1 MPGPFECDQPQPEGP
16 KLGAALNTDLYELTM
31 AAGFFEA
38 GKASA
43 RATFE
48 LFLRRLPWNR
58 NFVLA
63 AGLAQA
69 VEYLQDLK
77 FTAAEIAYLRT
88 LPQFEQ
94 TSPAF
99 FEMLAGLRFT
109 GDLFAVREGTPLF
122 GGEPFLTVRAPLIEA
137 QLVETYLLATIGFQS
152 TIATKAA
159 RVVRA
164 AGGRAVVEFGTRR
177 AHSPEAGVL
186 AARAA
191 YIGGCTGTSNAET
204 GFRYGVPVFGTAA
217 HSWVMSFP
225 TEMAAFEQLQRA
237 LGESTVYLIDTYD
250 TLEGARRAA
259 SLGKPLWGVRLDSG
273 NLGELATA
281 VRRILDEAGLPE
293 ARIMATGDLN
303 EYKIQELMAARA
315 PIDVFGVGTELATS
329 ADAPSLGVVYK
340 LVELE
345 DTGGRRYPVKL
356 SHDKQTLPG
365 AKQIFRMADHDVLAR
380 ASECYACGPG
390 GAGCEALLRPVMIGG
405 EVIEPIGTVAEA
417 RHYASASLSQLPATC
432 LSLFPAESTWRVDI
446 SPELSALYEKVS
458 KGAAV

>member
-1 MPGPFECDQPQPEGP
+1 MSDPFEHNPPQ
-16 KLGAALNTDLYELTM
+16 LGAALNTDLYELTM
-31 AAGFFEA
+31 AAGYFEA
-38 GKASA
+38 GKAQD

-48 LFLRRLPWNR
+48 LFVRRLPWNR

-69 VEYLQDLK
+69 VDYLLNLK
-77 FTAAEIAYLRT
+77 FTSAEIAYLRT
-88 LPQFEQ
+88 LPQFEHDQ
-94 TSPAF
+94 SEF
-99 FEMLAGLRFT
+99 FDMLAGLRFT
-109 GDLFAVREGTPLF
+109 GELFAVREGTPLF
-122 GGEPFLTVRAPLIEA
+122 AGEPFLTVRAPLIEA
-137 QLVETYLLATIGFQS
+137 QLIETYLLATIGFQS

-164 AGGRAVVEFGTRR
+164 ALGRDVVEFGTRR

-204 GFRYGVPVFGTAA
+204 GFRYGVPVFGTAG

-225 TEMAAFEQLQRA
+225 SELAAFERLQQL

-259 SLGKPLWGVRLDSG
+259 SLGRPLWGVRLDSG
-273 NLGELATA
+273 NLGELAIA
-281 VRRILDEAGLPE
+281 VRRILDEAGL
-293 ARIMATGDLN
+293 RDSKIMATGDLN

-340 LVELE
+340 LMELE
-345 DTGGRRYPVKL
+345 DAGGHRYPVKL

-365 AKQIFRMADHDVLAR
+365 AKQIFRFADRDVLAR
-380 ASECYACGPG
+380 ASECVACGEG
-390 GAGCEALLRPVMIGG
+390 GAACEPLQRPTIIGG
-405 EVIEPIGTVAEA
+405 QLVESLPTIADSQ
-417 RHYASASLSQLPATC
+417 RYASESLSRLPATC
-432 LSLFPAESTWRVDI
+432 LSLFASEPAWRVEI
-446 SPELSALYEKVS
+446 SPELAALNERVS
-458 KGAAV
+458 KGAAL